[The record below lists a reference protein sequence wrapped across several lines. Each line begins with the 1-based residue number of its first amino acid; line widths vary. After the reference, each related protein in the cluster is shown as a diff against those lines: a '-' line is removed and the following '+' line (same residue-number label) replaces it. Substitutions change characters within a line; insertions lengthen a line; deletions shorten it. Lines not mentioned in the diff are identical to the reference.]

1 MRGIP
6 QIVLG
11 NGGVSMDVPV
21 PNFDNNPDNLESY
34 EAGIHSLVWNE
45 FARDEKPVAERVFF
59 YFLGSLPCNN

>member
-21 PNFDNNPDNLESY
+21 PIFDNNPDMLESY
-34 EAGIHSLVWNE
+34 EAGTHSLVWNE
-45 FARDEKPVAERVFF
+45 FARDGKPVAEESIFTGF
-59 YFLGSLPCNN
+59 PHPAT